1 MGAMAT
7 TATAPEG
14 KVSAAE
20 AREVAEAAR
29 EQEWIAPS
37 FVRDLFLG
45 KFRLDLI
52 HPYPEQD
59 PEEIRRAQP
68 FLDKLERLLRE
79 QVDSDRIDR
88 EGEIPEAVIQ
98 GLRDLGAFGIKIPR
112 EYGGLGLSQ
121 LSYMKA
127 IELVSSIDGS
137 VTALLSAHQ
146 SIGVPQPLKLF
157 GTDAQKK
164 KYLPRLAKGAISAFA
179 LTEPGVGSDPAAL
192 ETTAVP
198 SEDGEAWILNGEKL
212 WCTNGT
218 KAELLAVMARTPSLM
233 VNGREKRQ
241 ITAFIVET
249 AWPGVEVTHRCHF
262 MGLKALYNG
271 VMRFTNVRVPNENV
285 LWEVG
290 KGLKLGLITL
300 NTGRLTLPI
309 SSVAAGKR
317 CLEISSQ
324 WASERVQWGRP
335 IGKHDAIA
343 QKIGTMAANTF
354 AMEAV
359 AEMCGAMADRGGYD
373 IRLEAAIAKLYT
385 SEGGW
390 RIIDD
395 TVQIRGGRGYET
407 ADSLRARGEKPVP
420 VERIMR
426 DFRINLIFEG
436 SSEIMHLFIA
446 REAVDKHLQ
455 VAGDVVMPGK
465 TLGERLRG
473 LVRAA
478 LFYVWWYPSRWL
490 GWGFWPKYTGFGPLA
505 KHLRYVERAARR
517 LARGVFHAMMRF
529 GPKLEYRQAVL
540 FRLVDVGAELFAMAA
555 TCARAEWLR
564 KTDPAAGAAAL
575 AWPGWTPLASR
586 GLDDIQTEI
595 ERRHHEAVARLQQW
609 VRQPSIAAENNGI
622 AEGCD
627 LTMQLLRDAGFTQIT
642 KLPSDGVSG
651 IFATLDAGAPRTLGV
666 YFMYDVKQVDP
677 TEWSS
682 PPWAA
687 SLVEKPGVGTVLVGR
702 GAVNQKGPEA
712 AFLAALHAIRG
723 AGRKLPVNLVL
734 VAEGEEE
741 IGSPH
746 FPQVVRRS
754 EVMQALS
761 KCGGITMPSAAQ
773 EPDGEV
779 TINLGAK
786 GIIEC
791 ELVASGEKWGRGP
804 VKDIHSSLRA
814 AVDSPSFHLVKAL
827 DALVTPDGV
836 DPAIEGWFERV
847 RPLSPAEQK
856 MIDAASQRL
865 SEETK
870 KKQYGVRRWVRD
882 VPFRSAWMRLAA
894 QPTVNIEGLVG
905 GYTGQG
911 GKTVLP
917 HRAVAKLDFR
927 LVPDMTVPDC
937 LGKLRAHLAKR
948 GFADVEINVGGAYP
962 PNTTAADAPA

>member
-1 MGAMAT
+1 MAT
-7 TATAPEG
+7 TATAPER

-29 EQEWIAPS
+29 EQEWAAPS

-59 PEEIRRAQP
+59 PEEVRRAQP
-68 FLDKLERLLRE
+68 FLEKLERLLRE

-88 EGEIPEAVIQ
+88 EGEIPESVIQ

-179 LTEPGVGSDPAAL
+179 LTEPGVGSDPAAM

-198 SEDGEAWILNGEKL
+198 TPDGQAWILNGEKL

-218 KAELLAVMARTPSLM
+218 KAELLVVIARTPSRV
-233 VNGREKRQ
+233 VNGKEKRQ

-249 AWPGVEVTHRCHF
+249 AWPGVKVEHRCHF
-262 MGLKALYNG
+262 MGLKAIYNG
-271 VMRFTNVRVPNENV
+271 VIRLTNVRVPNENV

-317 CLEISSQ
+317 CLEISRQ
-324 WASERVQWGRP
+324 WASERVQWGRA

-343 QKIGTMAANTF
+343 QKIGAMAANTF

-359 AEMCGAMADRGGYD
+359 AELCGAMADRGGYD
-373 IRLEAAIAKLYT
+373 IRLEAAIAKLYN

-465 TLGERLRG
+465 KLGERLRG

-478 LFYVWWYPSRWL
+478 LFYGWWYPSRWL

-505 KHLRYVERAARR
+505 GHLRYVERAARR

-564 KTDPAAGAAAL
+564 KSDPAAGRRAVDL
-575 AWPGWTPLASR
+575 ADLFCRQAR
-586 GLDDIQTEI
+586 GRVEAKF
-595 ERRHHEAVARLQQW
+595 HELSHNADTRAYRL
-609 VRQPSIAAENNGI
+609 
-622 AEGCD
+622 
-627 LTMQLLRDAGFTQIT
+627 
-642 KLPSDGVSG
+642 
-651 IFATLDAGAPRTLGV
+651 
-666 YFMYDVKQVDP
+666 
-677 TEWSS
+677 
-682 PPWAA
+682 
-687 SLVEKPGVGTVLVGR
+687 
-702 GAVNQKGPEA
+702 
-712 AFLAALHAIRG
+712 
-723 AGRKLPVNLVL
+723 
-734 VAEGEEE
+734 
-741 IGSPH
+741 
-746 FPQVVRRS
+746 
-754 EVMQALS
+754 
-761 KCGGITMPSAAQ
+761 AQ
-773 EPDGEV
+773 EVLQSEHRWLERGMVELPDPQ
-779 TINLGAK
+779 T
-786 GIIEC
+786 
-791 ELVASGEKWGRGP
+791 
-804 VKDIHSSLRA
+804 
-814 AVDSPSFHLVKAL
+814 
-827 DALVTPDGV
+827 
-836 DPAIEGWFERV
+836 
-847 RPLSPAEQK
+847 
-856 MIDAASQRL
+856 
-865 SEETK
+865 
-870 KKQYGVRRWVRD
+870 
-882 VPFRSAWMRLAA
+882 
-894 QPTVNIEGLVG
+894 
-905 GYTGQG
+905 
-911 GKTVLP
+911 
-917 HRAVAKLDFR
+917 
-927 LVPDMTVPDC
+927 
-937 LGKLRAHLAKR
+937 
-948 GFADVEINVGGAYP
+948 
-962 PNTTAADAPA
+962 